1 MSHNLH
7 HVIGIGPRGLSIL
20 LPLFG
25 EQHLPSLS
33 QQLARSMSGLFE
45 HLPVEL
51 IQSILSALFADDE
64 LPSAAMHGFCQF
76 VCTCHGAA
84 AAATQAHRLE
94 AAARAFMGC
103 NLAPLPNTPR
113 HRAYTELL
121 FSYVRAIVV
130 NKEMVHLLA
139 DAGTHCAYQTCCRH
153 NRDAYNNDGARSDH
167 WWRSLG
173 HAGRS
178 LVGQAFGVEHP
189 QTRVAVVADRHAHP
203 LCQTDRGVAFIQHGH
218 SDAPNGILFVED
230 QPCEVYSPDREL
242 KTTFTIPT
250 SQFVALA
257 ASRGDLFAFI
267 SHEPTSSEDEEFV
280 EPEWAHEVARRCVDL
295 GTLEVWDM
303 QANTRLYA
311 REIDAIVQ
319 TLWFAGESLHV
330 LVLVQDFTDVGN
342 QMWPIRVE
350 EHSPLGKSFRVC
362 SLGNCSS
369 IHDTGV
375 ARHTGDLAF
384 LDARPIQKREHLIFF
399 DARLRQVRTIDSYD
413 RVHAAH
419 DARSILQFSPM
430 GDALVVLGQGHKQ
443 RSVLVYYR
451 SRGPR
456 SRWQTTRQLGWTM
469 CAQVLAHAEM
479 STQFPK
485 HREYPFQHS
494 VASPC
499 GSKML
504 FFFKNSQSAEVVTVC
519 VRFRL
524 EGGPKVALNQFFHK
538 TVPQDQVVWTKNGLY
553 LPTGH
558 GGGIVRI
565 GA

>member
-1 MSHNLH
+1 MSRTLYHM
-7 HVIGIGPRGLSIL
+7 IGQRGLSIL

-25 EQHLPSLS
+25 ERHLPTLS
-33 QQLARSMSGLFE
+33 ERLARSMSGLFE
-45 HLPVEL
+45 RLPVEL
-51 IQSILSALFADDE
+51 IQSILNALFADDE
-64 LPSAAMHGFCQF
+64 LPDASMHGFFQF
-76 VCTCHGAA
+76 VRTCHGAA
-84 AAATQAHRLE
+84 AVATRAQRLE

-103 NLAPLPNTPR
+103 NLAPLPNAPR
-113 HRAYTELL
+113 HLAYTKLL
-121 FSYVRAIVV
+121 LSYVRADVV
-130 NKEMVHLLA
+130 NKTMVHLLT
-139 DAGTHCAYQTCCRH
+139 DVGTHCAYQACCRH
-153 NRDAYNNDGARSDH
+153 NREAYNGARDDQ
-167 WWRSLG
+167 WWLSLC
-173 HAGRS
+173 HAGRA
-178 LVGQAFGVEHP
+178 LVGHAFGVEKP
-189 QTRVAVVADRHAHP
+189 QIRVAVAADKNAHP

-218 SDAPNGILFVED
+218 SDAPKGILCVED

-242 KTTFTIPT
+242 KTTFSIPT
-250 SQFVALA
+250 NEFVTLA
-257 ASRGDLFAFI
+257 ASSGNLFAFL
-267 SHEPTSSEDEEFV
+267 SHEPTSPEDEEFV
-280 EPEWAHEVARRCVDL
+280 EPEWPHEVARRSVDN

-319 TLWFAGESLHV
+319 TLWFADERVH
-330 LVLVQDFTDVGN
+330 VLVQDFNLDVGD

-350 EHSPLGKSFRVC
+350 EHSPLGNSFRVC

-384 LDARPIQKREHLIFF
+384 LDARAIQRHEHLVFF
-399 DARLRQVRTIDSYD
+399 DARLRQVRTIDSYV
-413 RVHAAH
+413 RVHPAH

-430 GDALVVLGQGHKQ
+430 GDTLVVLGQGHEQ
-443 RSVLVYYR
+443 RTILVYYR
-451 SRGPR
+451 TRSPR

-469 CAQVLAHAEM
+469 CAQVSAHTDTP
-479 STQFPK
+479 TQFPV
-485 HREYPFQHS
+485 HRDYPFQHS

-499 GSKML
+499 GSKMI
-504 FFFKNSQSAEVVTVC
+504 FFFKNSRSAEVVTVC

-524 EGGPKVALNQFFHK
+524 EGEPKVARNQFFHK
-538 TVPQDQVVWTKNGLY
+538 TVPQDQVVWTDNGLY